1 MLVYSPDDDSMP
13 RLLGE
18 CCFVCPVLCGGGGAR
33 VEIIED
39 QKGSQ
44 DLLERSIPRI
54 FARCRLK
61 KICHQ
66 RYLLNNI

>member
-1 MLVYSPDDDSMP
+1 MLAYSPDDDSMP

-54 FARCRLK
+54 
-61 KICHQ
+61 
-66 RYLLNNI
+66 LLAVDLQNVPSEIFIK

>member
-1 MLVYSPDDDSMP
+1 MLAYSPDDDSMP

-18 CCFVCPVLCGGGGAR
+18 CCFVCPVLCGGWGAG

-54 FARCRLK
+54 LLAVDFK
-61 KICHQ
+61 KCAFKCF
-66 RYLLNNI
+66 Y

>member
-1 MLVYSPDDDSMP
+1 MP
-13 RLLGE
+13 RLLRE

-44 DLLERSIPRI
+44 DLLERSIQR
-54 FARCRLK
+54 RL
-61 KICHQ
+61 
-66 RYLLNNI
+66 

>member
-1 MLVYSPDDDSMP
+1 MLAYNPDDDSMP

-33 VEIIED
+33 AEIIED

-54 FARCRLK
+54 
-61 KICHQ
+61 
-66 RYLLNNI
+66 LLAVDLQKCAIRVIY